1 MHRFLCG
8 FYLEGRLIL
17 GEIRGEHMNLT
28 LQDVDVT
35 IEKTKI
41 VKNVSLAVHEGEFVG
56 IIGPNGSGK
65 STLLKAVYRVLK
77 PSHGTILFGGENMQD
92 IPLHTS
98 AKQLGVVGQFNTV
111 NFDFTVLE
119 MVLMGRTPHKKTF
132 SVDTQAD
139 YKLALQALTHV
150 GMQDAVNRQFVTL
163 SGGEKQRIILARA
176 LVQQPK
182 FLVLDEPTNHLDIKY
197 QLQLLSIVK
206 SLGIGTLAA
215 LHDLNLAAMY
225 CTKLFVLKNGCLIAA
240 GTPQEVLTKERIRD
254 IYEIDCDVNI
264 DRKTGFLS
272 IVYQPIFSVADTQW
286 GDAV

>member
-1 MHRFLCG
+1 
-8 FYLEGRLIL
+8 
-17 GEIRGEHMNLT
+17 MNLT

-35 IEKTKI
+35 IEKIKI
-41 VKNVSLAVHEGEFVG
+41 VKNVSLAVHKGEFVG
-56 IIGPNGSGK
+56 MIGPNGSGK

-225 CTKLFVLKNGCLIAA
+225 CTKLFVLKNGCLIAE

-264 DRKTGFLS
+264 DRKTGVPS

-286 GDAV
+286 GDAG

>member
-1 MHRFLCG
+1 MD
-8 FYLEGRLIL
+8 
-17 GEIRGEHMNLT
+17 LT
-28 LQDVDVT
+28 LQDVEVT
-35 IEKTKI
+35 IAKKKI
-41 VKNVSLAVHEGEFVG
+41 IKSISLAVDKGAFVG

-77 PSHGTILFGGENMQD
+77 PSNGTILFGGEDMKH

-111 NFDFTVLE
+111 NFDFSVME
-119 MVLMGRTPHKKTF
+119 MVLMGRTPHKKF
-132 SVDTQAD
+132 FHADTQED
-139 YKLALQALTHV
+139 YKIALQALEQV
-150 GMQDAVNRQFVTL
+150 GMQEAADRQFVTL
-163 SGGEKQRIILARA
+163 SGGEKQRIVLARA
-176 LVQQPK
+176 LVQQPQ

-225 CTKLFVLKNGCLIAA
+225 CTKLYVLKNGCLIAD

-254 IYEIDCDVNI
+254 IYEIDCDVNL
-264 DRKTGFLS
+264 DTHTGFLS
-272 IVYQPIFSVADTQW
+272 IVYHPFVPSTCKRCN
-286 GDAV
+286 DAG